1 MMTLVYGIQTLG
13 SARTGKSVIKTLRDL
28 DLAEQSGMLRTNK
41 DGSVEIK

>member
-28 DLAEQSGMLRTNK
+28 DLAEQSGMLHTK
-41 DGSVEIK
+41 ADGSIEIK